1 MHIDIPPKLEAFIQ
15 SQISAGAYNSAAEVV
30 RDAIRRMEREQ
41 SRLEI
46 LRSAVRVGDE
56 QLDRGEGVLLTDS
69 LMEEIENNA
78 IERHRTGERPNPDV
92 TS

>member
-15 SQISAGAYNSAAEVV
+15 NKISTGAYNSAAEVV

-41 SRLEI
+41 NRLEI
-46 LRSAVRVGDE
+46 LRAAVRAGDE
-56 QLDRGEGVLLTDS
+56 QLGRGQGILLTDS

-78 IERHRTGERPNPDV
+78 IARHKKGERPSSNV
-92 TS
+92 TD